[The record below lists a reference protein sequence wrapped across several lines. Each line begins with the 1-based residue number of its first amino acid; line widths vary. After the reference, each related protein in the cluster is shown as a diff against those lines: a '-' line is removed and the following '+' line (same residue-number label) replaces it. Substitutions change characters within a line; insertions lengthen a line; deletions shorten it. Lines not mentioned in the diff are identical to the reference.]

1 MADVTVTINGHD
13 YVVACKDGEEKH
25 LHFLADYVTKKV
37 SSLVVSFGQ
46 IGEARLLLMAALFI
60 ADELSEAFSQLGDL
74 KTEVADLKN
83 KVQKAGS
90 GSAKPVAEA
99 MPPSPRSSA
108 MPPAGSKHSPPVS
121 NGPEPLP
128 PNSQHGI
135 LPNALRR
142 PTLSERV
149 LPGALGIYSLGPII
163 SSRELSLVRP
173 WLHYMAP
180 TC

>member
-46 IGEARLLLMAALFI
+46 IGEARLLLMAALFV

-90 GSAKPVAEA
+90 GSAKPVAEDA
-99 MPPSPRSSA
+99 ALAALLGDAARRIEDLATRIERS
-108 MPPAGSKHSPPVS
+108 
-121 NGPEPLP
+121 
-128 PNSQHGI
+128 
-135 LPNALRR
+135 
-142 PTLSERV
+142 
-149 LPGALGIYSLGPII
+149 
-163 SSRELSLVRP
+163 
-173 WLHYMAP
+173 
-180 TC
+180 